1 MAEERRQRYYTYD
14 GQRRSLIMWS
24 QAPSDEAAIDY
35 ARRNGAWNVVREDG
49 PLANPKQKLLW
60 RQS

>member
-24 QAPSDEAAIDY
+24 MAPSDEAAIAY
-35 ARRNGAWNVVREDG
+35 AQTHNAWNVVREDG
-49 PLANPKQKLLW
+49 PRANPKQTMLW
-60 RQS
+60 KK